1 MKKYL
6 FSFAVLAMA
15 MSLLTACGNDEED
28 TPSRHND
35 DEAVIPS
42 KHPVDVSDGMFLVGS
57 GNKKAGIDGNVSYI
71 DYTHGWSVQDI
82 FRQANAKSVG
92 KTANY
97 ITAYGSKLYIV
108 VDAEATVWVCDK
120 QTLKVIKQI
129 KTAELLGEKD
139 GLSPRAALGYD
150 GKIYLTCYGKSYDGD
165 NGIVAAIDTVNFAKQ
180 QTYTVGS
187 YPNGVAL
194 CGGYLFV
201 TNSDYGMGAKPSLS
215 KIDLKSG
222 VVTEIKNDVITN
234 PMEILTVDN
243 AVYFLDYG
251 TYDANWNQTGAGV
264 RKVTL
269 DGTVTKV
276 VDGTAMCTDG
286 KKIYTVNAPYGAGAI
301 TYPIYD
307 IATGETTTWEP
318 ADIFSPAVIAADPVT
333 GNIFIVSY
341 QENPDTGYA
350 GYALPSYTNQ
360 YNAQGKLVK
369 KYENTATGPIS
380 VVFNTGVKYE

>member
-6 FSFAVLAMA
+6 FGFAVLAMG
-15 MSLLTACGNDEED
+15 MSLLTACSNDDDD
-28 TPSRHND
+28 TPQ
-35 DEAVIPS
+35 
-42 KHPVDVSDGMFLVGS
+42 KHLVDVSNGMFLVGS
-57 GNKKAGIDGNVSYI
+57 GNKSAGIDGNVSYI
-71 DYTHGWSVQDI
+71 DYAKGVST
-82 FRQANAKSVG
+82 ANAFKAVNGKSVG
-92 KTANY
+92 KTANF
-97 ITAYGSKLYIV
+97 ITSYGSKLYIV
-108 VDAEATVWVCDK
+108 VDGEATIWVCNK
-120 QTLKVIKQI
+120 QTLKIEKQLSTI
-129 KTAELLGEKD
+129 ELLGEKD
-139 GLSPRAALGYD
+139 GLSPRCAVGYD
-150 GKIYLTCYGKSYDGD
+150 GKLYFACYGKSFDGD
-165 NGIVAAIDTVNFAKQ
+165 NGIVAAIDTVNYAKQ

-201 TNSDYGMGAKPSLS
+201 TNSDYGMCVKPSLS

-222 VVTEIKNDVITN
+222 AVTEIKDETITN
-234 PMEILTVDN
+234 PMEILAVDN

-269 DGTVTKV
+269 DGKVTKV
-276 VDGTAMCTDG
+276 VDGTAMGSDG
-286 KKIYTVNAPYGAGAI
+286 KKIYTVNAPYGAGTI

-307 IATGETTTWEP
+307 IATGATTTWQP
-318 ADIFSPAVIAADPVT
+318 AGIFSPAVIAADPVT
-333 GNIFIVSY
+333 GNIFVVSY
-341 QENPDTGYA
+341 QENPDKPGKA

-360 YNAQGKLVK
+360 YDAKGNLLK

>member
-6 FSFAVLAMA
+6 FSFAVLVMG
-15 MSLLTACGNDEED
+15 MSMLTAC
-28 TPSRHND
+28 SND
-35 DEAVIPS
+35 DDNEPS
-42 KHPVDVSDGMFLVGS
+42 KTAVDVSNGMFLVGS
-57 GNKKAGIDGNVSYI
+57 GNKSAGIDGNVSYI
-71 DYTHGWSVQDI
+71 DYAKGESVSNVFQT
-82 FRQANAKSVG
+82 ANGKSVG

-97 ITAYGSKLYIV
+97 IMAYGSKIYIV

-120 QTLKVIKQI
+120 NTLKIVKQI
-129 KTAELLGEKD
+129 KTVDLLGEKD

-187 YPNGVAL
+187 YPDGLTL
-194 CGGYLFV
+194 CGSYIFV
-201 TNSDYGMGAKPSLS
+201 ANSDYGMATNPSLS

-222 VVTEIKNDVITN
+222 NVTEIKDEAITN
-234 PMEILTVDN
+234 PMQILTVDN
-243 AVYFLDYG
+243 DVYFLDYG
-251 TYDANWNQTGAGV
+251 TYDASWNQTGAGV

-269 DGTVTKV
+269 GGNVTKV

-286 KKIYTVNAPYGAGAI
+286 KKIYTVNAPYGAATI

-307 IATGETTTWEP
+307 IASGTTKTWEP
-318 ADIFSPAVIAADPVT
+318 SDIFSPAMIAADPIS
-333 GNIFIVSY
+333 GNVFVVSY
-341 QENPDTGYA
+341 QENPNKPGKA

-360 YNAQGKLVK
+360 YDAQGKFVK

>member
-6 FSFAVLAMA
+6 FSFAVLAMG
-15 MSLLTACGNDEED
+15 MSLLTAC
-28 TPSRHND
+28 SND
-35 DEAVIPS
+35 DDDAPQ
-42 KHPVDVSDGMFLVGS
+42 KHLVDVSNGMFLVGS
-57 GNKKAGIDGNVSYI
+57 GNKSAGIDGNVSYI
-71 DYTHGWSVQDI
+71 DYAKGVST
-82 FRQANAKSVG
+82 ANAFKAVNGKSVG
-92 KTANY
+92 KTANF
-97 ITAYGSKLYIV
+97 ITSYGSKLYIV
-108 VDAEATVWVCDK
+108 VDGEATIWVCNK
-120 QTLKVIKQI
+120 QTLKIEKQLSTI
-129 KTAELLGEKD
+129 ELLGEKD
-139 GLSPRAALGYD
+139 GLSPRCAVGYD
-150 GKIYLTCYGKSYDGD
+150 GKLYFACYGKSLDGD

-201 TNSDYGMGAKPSLS
+201 TNSDYGMCVKPSLS

-222 VVTEIKNDVITN
+222 VVTEIKNEAITN

-269 DGTVTKV
+269 DGKVTKV
-276 VDGTAMCTDG
+276 VDGTAMGSDG
-286 KKIYTVNAPYGAGAI
+286 KKIYTVNAPYGAGTI

-307 IATGETTTWEP
+307 IATGATTTWEP
-318 ADIFSPAVIAADPVT
+318 KGIFSPALIAADPVT
-333 GNIFIVSY
+333 GNVFVVSY
-341 QENPDTGYA
+341 QENPDKPGKA

-360 YNAQGKLVK
+360 YNAQGDFVK

>member
-6 FSFAVLAMA
+6 FSFAVLAMG
-15 MSLLTACGNDEED
+15 MSLLTACSNDDDD
-28 TPSRHND
+28 TPQ
-35 DEAVIPS
+35 
-42 KHPVDVSDGMFLVGS
+42 KHLVDVSNGMFLVGS
-57 GNKKAGIDGNVSYI
+57 GNKSAGIDGNVSYI
-71 DYTHGWSVQDI
+71 DYAKGVST
-82 FRQANAKSVG
+82 ANAFKAVNGKSVG
-92 KTANY
+92 KTANF
-97 ITAYGSKLYIV
+97 ITTYGSKLYIV
-108 VDAEATVWVCDK
+108 VDGEATIWVCNK
-120 QTLKVIKQI
+120 QTLKIEKQLSTI
-129 KTAELLGEKD
+129 ELLGEKD
-139 GLSPRAALGYD
+139 GLSPRCAVGYD
-150 GKIYLTCYGKSYDGD
+150 GKLYFACYGKSFDGD
-165 NGIVAAIDTVNFAKQ
+165 NGIVAAIDTVNYAKQ

-201 TNSDYGMGAKPSLS
+201 TNSDYGMCVKPSLS

-222 VVTEIKNDVITN
+222 AVTEIKDETITN
-234 PMEILTVDN
+234 PMEILAVDN

-269 DGTVTKV
+269 DGKVTKV
-276 VDGTAMCTDG
+276 VDGTAMGSDG
-286 KKIYTVNAPYGAGAI
+286 KKIYTVNAPYGAGTI

-307 IATGETTTWEP
+307 IATGATTTWQP
-318 ADIFSPAVIAADPVT
+318 AGIFSPAVIAADPVT
-333 GNIFIVSY
+333 GNIFVVSY
-341 QENPDTGYA
+341 QENPDKPGKA

-360 YNAQGKLVK
+360 YDAKGNLLK

>member
-6 FSFAVLAMA
+6 FSFAVLAMG
-15 MSLLTACGNDEED
+15 MSLLTAC
-28 TPSRHND
+28 SND
-35 DEAVIPS
+35 DDDAPQ
-42 KHPVDVSDGMFLVGS
+42 KHLVDVSNGMFLVGS
-57 GNKKAGIDGNVSYI
+57 GNKSAGIDGNVSYI
-71 DYTHGWSVQDI
+71 DYAKGVST
-82 FRQANAKSVG
+82 ANAFKAVNGKSVG
-92 KTANY
+92 KTANF
-97 ITAYGSKLYIV
+97 ITSYGSKLYIV
-108 VDAEATVWVCDK
+108 VDGEATIWVCNK
-120 QTLKVIKQI
+120 QTLKIEKQLSTI
-129 KTAELLGEKD
+129 ELLGEKD
-139 GLSPRAALGYD
+139 GLSPRCAVGYD
-150 GKIYLTCYGKSYDGD
+150 GKLYFACYGKSLDGD

-201 TNSDYGMGAKPSLS
+201 TNSDYGMCVKPSLS

-222 VVTEIKNDVITN
+222 VVTEIKNEAITN

-269 DGTVTKV
+269 DGKVTKV
-276 VDGTAMCTDG
+276 VDGTAMGSDG
-286 KKIYTVNAPYGAGAI
+286 KKIYTVNAPYGAGTI

-307 IATGETTTWEP
+307 IATGATTTWEP
-318 ADIFSPAVIAADPVT
+318 KGIFSPALIAADPVT
-333 GNIFIVSY
+333 GNIFVVSY
-341 QENPDTGYA
+341 QENPDKPGKA

-360 YNAQGKLVK
+360 YNAQGDFVK

>member
-6 FSFAVLAMA
+6 FSFAVLAMG
-15 MSLLTACGNDEED
+15 MSLLTAC
-28 TPSRHND
+28 SND
-35 DEAVIPS
+35 DDDAPQ
-42 KHPVDVSDGMFLVGS
+42 KHLVDVSNGMFLVGS
-57 GNKKAGIDGNVSYI
+57 GNKSAGIDGNVSYI
-71 DYTHGWSVQDI
+71 DYAKGVST
-82 FRQANAKSVG
+82 ANAFKAVNGKSVG
-92 KTANY
+92 KTANF
-97 ITAYGSKLYIV
+97 ITSYGSKLYIV
-108 VDAEATVWVCDK
+108 VDGEATIWVCNK
-120 QTLKVIKQI
+120 QTLKIEKQLSTI
-129 KTAELLGEKD
+129 ELLGEKD
-139 GLSPRAALGYD
+139 GLSPRCAVGYD
-150 GKIYLTCYGKSYDGD
+150 GKLYFACYGKSFDGD
-165 NGIVAAIDTVNFAKQ
+165 NGIVAAIDTVNYAKQ

-201 TNSDYGMGAKPSLS
+201 TNSDYGMCVKPSLS

-269 DGTVTKV
+269 DGQVTKV

-286 KKIYTVNAPYGAGAI
+286 KKIYTVNAPYGAATI
-301 TYPIYD
+301 TYPIYN

-318 ADIFSPAVIAADPVT
+318 KGIFSPALIAADPVT
-333 GNIFIVSY
+333 GNVFVVSY
-341 QENPDTGYA
+341 QENPDKPGKA

-360 YNAQGKLVK
+360 YNAQGDFVK

>member
-15 MSLLTACGNDEED
+15 MSLLTACSKDDDD
-28 TPSRHND
+28 TPS
-35 DEAVIPS
+35 AQ
-42 KHPVDVSDGMFLVGS
+42 PVNVSNGMFLVGS
-57 GNKKAGIDGNVSYI
+57 GNKKAGVDGNVSYV

-108 VDAEATVWVCDK
+108 VDAEATIWVCNK
-120 QTLKVIKQI
+120 QTLKIEKQI
-129 KTAELLGEKD
+129 STTQLLGETD
-139 GLSPRAALGYD
+139 GISPRSALGYD
-150 GKIYLTCYGKSYDGD
+150 GKLYFACYGNSTNNG
-165 NGIVAAIDTVNFAKQ
+165 NGIVAVIDTINFAKQ
-180 QTYTVGS
+180 KTYEVGS
-187 YPNGVAL
+187 YPNGLAL
-194 CGGYLFV
+194 CGDNLFV
-201 TNSDYGMGAKPSLS
+201 TNSDYGNNKKPSLS

-222 VVTEIKNDVITN
+222 IVTEIKDEAITN
-234 PMEILTVDN
+234 PMEILTAGD
-243 AVYFLDYG
+243 AVYYLDYG

-269 DGTVTKV
+269 DGKVTKV

-286 KKIYTVNAPYGAGAI
+286 KKIYTVNAPYGAGTT

-307 IATGETTTWEP
+307 IATGKTTSWEP

-341 QENPDTGYA
+341 QKNPDTGYA

-360 YNAQGKLVK
+360 YNAQGDFVK